1 MDMQTNI
8 QTLAGAFVKAQKCFE
23 AATKDSNNPHFRSKY
38 ADLANCVDACKKALN
53 DNGIAFIQKTRPHDN
68 GVIVE
73 TVFIH
78 ETGEQMSG
86 GELFVPAQKM
96 DAQGFGSA
104 LTYARRYSLL
114 AATGI
119 APEDDDG
126 NAASKNPP
134 AKPEVKGLDQHRK
147 ADLMTQI
154 ADCKTREEIQN
165 IWTVASQ
172 ACDAIGDVTSLA
184 EFKAACKKQADS
196 LK

>member
-1 MDMQTNI
+1 MDMTANI
-8 QTLAGAFVKAQKCFE
+8 QTLAGAFVKAQKGFE
-23 AATKDSNNPHFRSKY
+23 AATKESNNPHFRSKY

-126 NAASKNPP
+126 NAASKRP
-134 AKPEVKGLDQHRK
+134 APVEKPAGMDASKK
-147 ADLMTQI
+147 ADLMLMI
-154 ADCKTREEIQN
+154 RESANVDELKN
-165 IWTVASQ
+165 SWTTAVAAAQ
-172 ACDAIGDVTSLA
+172 AANDAQSVKDFNSAKDARKKELA
-184 EFKAACKKQADS
+184 
-196 LK
+196 